1 MRISDWSSDVCSSDL
16 LRRRRHRNGD
26 RRVLQRLRPLA
37 GGDDDVVAIIAV
49 VDRRAGVGRCGGI
62 LSKGICGG
70 GGGAQHGG
78 AQQYVAQSHDDVSL
92 SKTTEAQPKACREMP
107 GSEIG
112 RHPSELQSLMRT
124 SYAV

>member
-78 AQQYVAQSHDDVSL
+78 DQQYVAQSNDDVSL
-92 SKTTEAQPKACREMP
+92 SKTTEATPKACRE
-107 GSEIG
+107 IG
-112 RHPSELQSLMRT
+112 IAAGRERGGQS
-124 SYAV
+124 VEGGE